1 MVSVQAELGLNPVS
15 NSGLLD
21 SDSHSFLVGQW
32 AFSIKAVI
40 EATFLLSFTNSG
52 SSSIATKKMFQDM
65 EKKKQQ
71 AMKGPSRKVTEDDQ
85 HFKVV

>member
-52 SSSIATKKMFQDM
+52 SSSIATKKYS
-65 EKKKQQ
+65 KTWK
-71 AMKGPSRKVTEDDQ
+71 RKNNRP
-85 HFKVV
+85 

>member
-1 MVSVQAELGLNPVS
+1 MLWRASGRAMVSVQAELGLNPVS

-40 EATFLLSFTNSG
+40 EAVSYSYYYFPT
-52 SSSIATKKMFQDM
+52 IIY
-65 EKKKQQ
+65 
-71 AMKGPSRKVTEDDQ
+71 
-85 HFKVV
+85 